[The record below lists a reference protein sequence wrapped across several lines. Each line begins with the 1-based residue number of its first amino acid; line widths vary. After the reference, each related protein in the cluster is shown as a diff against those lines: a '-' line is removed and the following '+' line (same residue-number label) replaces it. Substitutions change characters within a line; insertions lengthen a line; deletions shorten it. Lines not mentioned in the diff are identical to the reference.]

1 MKNPRKLAF
10 DSLIRCE
17 KDGKYSNLEVAS
29 RILSNEFDPRD
40 KSLYTALVYGV
51 IEKRIALD
59 ALISHFSK
67 RPVEDIDREAL
78 VALRLGLYQI
88 AFMDRIPYHS
98 ACDESVKLVKE
109 SGKKASVP
117 FVNGVL
123 RSAVKERDL
132 FLEILREAGESA
144 FYSMS
149 EFIIT
154 LWREGYGEEMTKK
167 LLLAFLEKPPV
178 TLRVNTLKISADE
191 LFEKLMEGGAAVERH
206 SFAEDIIILLSGS
219 VEELYG
225 YREGY
230 FFVQG
235 TGSYMAV
242 KALSPKAGERI
253 VDTCAC
259 PGGKSFSAAVEM
271 KNKGEIFS
279 FDLHKNKL
287 SLIEK
292 GAERLGVDIIRAEE
306 NNANNPRKEL
316 LGTADGVICDVP
328 CSGLGIIAK
337 KPDIKYKDFDDIKR
351 LPEVQKSIL
360 ENSSKYLRS
369 GGRIV
374 YSTCTLN
381 PEENERVTDAF
392 LRENEGFHRAEGFP
406 VTVFPI
412 NGYEDGF
419 FYDLLIKD

>member
-10 DSLIRCE
+10 DSLKRCE

-29 RILSNEFDPRD
+29 RISSNELDPRD

-51 IEKRIALD
+51 IEKRISLD
-59 ALISHFSK
+59 ALVSYFSK
-67 RPVEDIDREAL
+67 RPVESIDREAL

-88 AFMDRIPYHS
+88 AFMDRIPMHS
-98 ACDESVKLVKE
+98 ACDESVKLVKA
-109 SGKKASVP
+109 SGKKALAP

-123 RSAVKERDL
+123 RSAVKERES
-132 FLEILREAGESA
+132 FERILSEAGESA
-144 FYSMS
+144 LYSVP
-149 EFIIT
+149 EFVIT

-167 LLLAFLEKPPV
+167 LLVAFQKKPPV
-178 TLRVNTLKISADE
+178 TLRVNTLKISTEE
-191 LFEKLMEGGAAVERH
+191 LFEKLKDTGARVERH
-206 SFAEDIIILLSGS
+206 PFAEDIIVLLSGS
-219 VEELYG
+219 VEELFG
-225 YREGY
+225 YDEGY

-253 VDTCAC
+253 IDTCAC

-271 KNKGEIFS
+271 KNKGELFS

-292 GAERLGVDIIRAEE
+292 GAKRLGIDIIHADE
-306 NNANNPRKEL
+306 NNANCPRSEL

-337 KPDIKYKDFDDIKR
+337 KPDIKYKDFEDIKR
-351 LPEVQKSIL
+351 LPEVQRSIL
-360 ENSSKYLRS
+360 QNSVRYLKN

-381 PEENERVTDAF
+381 PDENERVTDAF
-392 LRENEGFHRAEGFP
+392 LRENEGFHRAEGYP
-406 VTVFPI
+406 VTVFPMD
-412 NGYEDGF
+412 GYEDGF

>member
-10 DSLIRCE
+10 DSLVRCE

-29 RILSNEFDPRD
+29 RISSNELDPRD

-51 IEKRIALD
+51 IEKRISLD
-59 ALISHFSK
+59 ALISKFSK
-67 RPVEDIDREAL
+67 KPVSEIDREAL

-88 AFMDRIPYHS
+88 AFMDRIPTHS
-98 ACDESVKLVKE
+98 ACDESVELMKL
-109 SGKKASVP
+109 SGKKAAVP
-117 FVNGVL
+117 FVNGIL
-123 RSAVKERDL
+123 RSAVRERDS
-132 FLEILREAGESA
+132 FGKILKDAGESA
-144 FYSMS
+144 FYSMP
-149 EFIIT
+149 EFIIS
-154 LWREGYGEEMTKK
+154 LWREGYGEDMTEK
-167 LLLAFLEKPPV
+167 LLSAFQKKPPV
-178 TLRVNTLKISADE
+178 TLRVNTLKIRAED
-191 LFEKLMEGGAAVERH
+191 LLEKLLEKGAKVEKH
-206 SFAEDIIILLSGS
+206 SFAENIIILLSGS

-242 KALSPKAGERI
+242 NALSPKAGERI
-253 VDTCAC
+253 IDTCAC
-259 PGGKSFSAAVEM
+259 PGGKSFSAALEM
-271 KNKGEIFS
+271 ENKGEVFS

-292 GAERLGVDIIRAEE
+292 GAERLGVEIIRVDE
-306 NNANNPRKEL
+306 NNANTPRTEL

-337 KPDIKYKDFDDIKR
+337 KPDIKYKDEEDVKR
-351 LPEVQKSIL
+351 LPSVQRSIL
-360 ENSSKYLRS
+360 GNSSKYLKN
-369 GGRIV
+369 GGRLV

-381 PEENERVTDAF
+381 PDENERVTKDF
-392 LRENEGFHRAEGFP
+392 LQEHTDFHRAEGYP
-406 VTVFPI
+406 VTVFPFD
-412 NGYEDGF
+412 GYEDGF

>member
-10 DSLIRCE
+10 DSLLRCE

-29 RILSNEFDPRD
+29 RISSNELDTRD

-51 IEKRIALD
+51 IEKRISLD

-67 RPVEDIDREAL
+67 RPVESIDREAL

-88 AFMDRIPYHS
+88 AFMDRIPTHS
-98 ACDESVKLVKE
+98 ACDESVKLVKA
-109 SGKKASVP
+109 SYKKASVP

-123 RSAVKERDL
+123 RSAVKERES
-132 FLEILREAGESA
+132 FEMILSKAGESA
-144 FYSMS
+144 LYSMPKY
-149 EFIIT
+149 IIT

-167 LLLAFLEKPPV
+167 LLSAFQKKPPV
-178 TLRVNTLKISADE
+178 TLRVNTLKISADS
-191 LFEKLMEGGAAVERH
+191 LFQKFLSSGASVERH
-206 SFAEDIIILLSGS
+206 SFAEDIIVLLSGS

-225 YREGY
+225 YNEGY

-253 VDTCAC
+253 IDTCAC
-259 PGGKSFSAAVEM
+259 PGGKSFSASVEM
-271 KNKGEIFS
+271 KNKGEVFS

-292 GAERLGVDIIRAEE
+292 GAERLGIDIIRAEE
-306 NNANNPRKEL
+306 NNANNPKDEL

-337 KPDIKYKDFDDIKR
+337 KPDIKYKDGEDIKR
-351 LPEVQKSIL
+351 LPEIQKSIL
-360 ENSSKYLRS
+360 KNSSRYLKK
-369 GGRIV
+369 GGRLV
-374 YSTCTLN
+374 YSICTLN
-381 PEENERVTDAF
+381 PKENERVTEEF
-392 LRENEGFHRAEGFP
+392 LQENTDFHRAKGYP
-406 VTVFPI
+406 VTVFPFD
-412 NGYEDGF
+412 GYEDGF